1 MKSKH
6 FIKTEINKGYLI
18 TVNETT
24 LNRYTCKVYGVKL
37 IANTFEEMYKILDML
52 DFMEIEICGNE
63 QIYYK

>member
-24 LNRYTCKVYGVKL
+24 LNRYTCEVYGVKL
-37 IANTFEEMYKILDML
+37 VAYTFEDMHKILDML

>member
-18 TVNETT
+18 TVNETA
-24 LNRYTCKVYGVKL
+24 LNRYTCEVYGVKL

-63 QIYYK
+63 QI

>member
-24 LNRYTCKVYGVKL
+24 LNRYTCEVYGVKL
-37 IANTFEEMYKILDML
+37 IANTFEEMYK
-52 DFMEIEICGNE
+52 F
-63 QIYYK
+63 

>member
-18 TVNETT
+18 TVNETA
-24 LNRYTCKVYGVKL
+24 LNRYTCVVYGVKL

-52 DFMEIEICGNE
+52 DFMEIEVCGNE
-63 QIYYK
+63 QI

>member
-24 LNRYTCKVYGVKL
+24 LNRYTCTVYGVKL
-37 IANTFEEMYKILDML
+37 IAHTFEEMYKILDML
-52 DFMEIEICGNE
+52 DLSLIHI
-63 QIYYK
+63 

>member
-24 LNRYTCKVYGVKL
+24 LNRYTCEVYGVKL
-37 IANTFEEMYKILDML
+37 IASTF
-52 DFMEIEICGNE
+52 
-63 QIYYK
+63 

>member
-1 MKSKH
+1 MESRH

-24 LNRYTCKVYGVKL
+24 LNRYTCEVYGVKL

-52 DFMEIEICGNE
+52 DFMEI
-63 QIYYK
+63 